1 MIAWGLFDSV
11 FSTVVSLLF
20 LLAVVAT
27 IVVVVMDN
35 RNPFK
40 TLAWVLVLVFLP
52 VVGLIL
58 YFFFGQ
64 DTRRERLISKK
75 GFKRL
80 TKYPMLEFQMQESF
94 KASEEKQH
102 QLIRFF
108 QRVNLALPFEGNSI
122 KVFQDGSSML
132 QALLGAIKSAQHHI
146 HIEFYI
152 FEDDAVGRLVKD
164 ALIDKACEGVE
175 VRVLYDDVGCWKVPH
190 LFYDEMREAG
200 IEARGFLKVRFPRF
214 TSKVNYRN
222 HRKLVIVDGRI
233 GFIGGMNLAE
243 RYVKGVTWGI
253 WKDVMMQVE
262 GKAVY
267 GFQTA
272 FLTDWY
278 ATDHSLIT
286 SSSYF
291 PPMED
296 KGTSLMQV
304 VTSDPVG
311 EWRDIMQG
319 LLIAITSAQKY
330 VYIQSPYLLPTE
342 SILLALKTAAAAGV
356 DVRIMIPEKSDSRMV
371 HWGTMSYLQELMEAG
386 IKIYM
391 YQKGFLHSKLIVS
404 DDCLSS
410 VGSTNMDFR
419 SFEHNFEVN
428 AFMYDRPSACMLKG
442 IFLSDQKDAK
452 LLHLKTWRM
461 RPWSRKVKES
471 VIRLFAPL
479 L

>member
-1 MIAWGLFDSV
+1 MIVWGLFDSV

-222 HRKLVIVDGRI
+222 HRKLVIVDGRV